1 MVFVRPLLCAVLLL
15 VALADIAATAVSAA
29 TLEPRTNLAYDAY
42 LDEAKR
48 KFVLRVRDGVGGAT
62 RDGTLSVGP
71 ARQDGIIELPGGL
84 VHHWVGSAFVRGVTL
99 RQAIDASSNY
109 ARYSAVYK
117 AVIAARLLEHEGD
130 TFRVLVRVRQSGGG
144 ISATLDVRSI
154 IRYVHP
160 TSRSAYSISDAEEIR
175 EVINAGKPDDRLLP
189 AGHDSGYLWR
199 ANTFSYL
206 LEEGDGLYIELETIG
221 LSRRF
226 PPLLAW
232 FIEPIARRVGRTSV
246 ESSLRE
252 FLAVLKPGANP
263 STDR

>member
-1 MVFVRPLLCAVLLL
+1 MAFVRPLRYGVLLL
-15 VALADIAATAVSAA
+15 VALAGVASNVVNAA
-29 TLEPRTNLAYDAY
+29 TLEQRTNLAYGAY
-42 LDEAKR
+42 LDEAR
-48 KFVLRVRDGVGGAT
+48 RTFVSRVRDGVAGST
-62 RDGTLSVGP
+62 RDGSLSVGP

-99 RQAIDASSNY
+99 RQAIDASSDY

-130 TFRVLVRVRQSGGG
+130 TFRVQVRLRQSGGG

-175 EVINAGKPDDRLLP
+175 EVINAGKPDERLLP

-206 LEEGDGLYIELETIG
+206 REEGDGLYIELETIG

-246 ESSLRE
+246 ENSLRE
-252 FLAVLKPGANP
+252 FIAVLKPAANR
-263 STDR
+263 SAGR